1 MEPLKNFKQGI
12 DMISFVILKLEQQ
25 CLAKIKER
33 EEKNRTQSGA
43 CYNNP
48 GENWWGFR
56 INTTEFRDYLDI
68 GVGGKKGRE
77 SLDYLPTQWL
87 K

>member
-1 MEPLKNFKQGI
+1 MKPLKNFMQGI

-48 GENWWGFR
+48 GEN
-56 INTTEFRDYLDI
+56 
-68 GVGGKKGRE
+68 
-77 SLDYLPTQWL
+77 
-87 K
+87 

>member
-33 EEKNRTQSGA
+33 EGKNRTQSGA
-43 CYNNP
+43 RYNNP
-48 GENWWGFR
+48 VKTDEG
-56 INTTEFRDYLDI
+56 LD
-68 GVGGKKGRE
+68 
-77 SLDYLPTQWL
+77 
-87 K
+87 